1 MENITEYGEVVN
13 ITGDT
18 AHVRFVRSSACG
30 RCKACGMLS
39 GENQII
45 VQVDNVLGAAVGDR
59 VAVSIRM
66 QKALR
71 ASALAYVFPLLM
83 LIAGVFVG
91 WLAADALSLL
101 ADISMALFGIGF
113 ALLAFVLLKLTAPLY
128 NKSVGNVYKMVDKK
142 HD

>member
-13 ITGDT
+13 LTGRT

-45 VQVDNVLGAAVGDR
+45 VHVDNVLGAAVGDR

>member
-1 MENITEYGEVVN
+1 MENITEDGEVVN